1 MKKSVNQLSFINM
14 ATHPTNSATHEEVK
28 GDQGA
33 TEQTRSTIEFLP
45 CLFQSN
51 VDESNKAIYFDS
63 IVRDAEAAHLPQG
76 MSNLPCKSAFSISLK
91 VLNLLTLFFVTVK

>member
-14 ATHPTNSATHEEVK
+14 NTHASASAAHEEVK
-28 GDQGA
+28 GGQVNV
-33 TEQTRSTIEFLP
+33 EQTRSAIEFLP

-76 MSNLPCKSAFSISLK
+76 MSDLPCKSLLFIF
-91 VLNLLTLFFVTVK
+91 LNVLTLFFITVK